1 MIPYGRQDITEDDI
15 YEVEKVL
22 RSDFLTQGPVV
33 PKFEESVAKYCG
45 TSYAVGVNSATSA
58 LHIACL
64 ALNLS
69 KGDMLWTSPNSFV
82 ASANCARYC
91 GANVD
96 FVDID
101 PKSYNL
107 SVESLKKK
115 LAFAEKKGK
124 LPKILVPVHYAGQS
138 CDMAEIFELS
148 KKYNFKI
155 IEDASHA
162 IGASYK
168 KTKVG
173 SCKYSDLTVFSF
185 HPVKI
190 ITTAEGGLVLTNNK
204 ELCEKIKRL
213 RSHGTTVEKK
223 KMSERPVNEIWNYQQ
238 IELGFNYRINDIQ
251 AALGLNQMKRLDEYV
266 ERRHHIAKI
275 YDEELKGLPVI
286 IPWQSLETYS
296 SYHLYPIRLLSNTN
310 QKEIY
315 NTLIENKI
323 GANLHYIPI
332 HLHPYYQGLGFKKND
347 FPESEKFHREA
358 LSIPIHGSLS
368 NRDQKYVID
377 VLKKVIK

>member
-1 MIPYGRQDITEDDI
+1 
-15 YEVEKVL
+15 
-22 RSDFLTQGPVV
+22 
-33 PKFEESVAKYCG
+33 
-45 TSYAVGVNSATSA
+45 
-58 LHIACL
+58 
-64 ALNLS
+64 
-69 KGDMLWTSPNSFV
+69 
-82 ASANCARYC
+82 
-91 GANVD
+91 
-96 FVDID
+96 
-101 PKSYNL
+101 
-107 SVESLKKK
+107 
-115 LAFAEKKGK
+115 
-124 LPKILVPVHYAGQS
+124 
-138 CDMAEIFELS
+138 
-148 KKYNFKI
+148 
-155 IEDASHA
+155 
-162 IGASYK
+162 
-168 KTKVG
+168 
-173 SCKYSDLTVFSF
+173 
-185 HPVKI
+185 
-190 ITTAEGGLVLTNNK
+190 
-204 ELCEKIKRL
+204 
-213 RSHGTTVEKK
+213 
-223 KMSERPVNEIWNYQQ
+223 MSERPVNEIWNYQQ